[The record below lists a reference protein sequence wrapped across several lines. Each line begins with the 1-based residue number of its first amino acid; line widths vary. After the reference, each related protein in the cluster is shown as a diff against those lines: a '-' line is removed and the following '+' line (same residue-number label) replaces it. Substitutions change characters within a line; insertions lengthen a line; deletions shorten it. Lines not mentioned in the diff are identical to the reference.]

1 MSNSARQV
9 KKDSG
14 RQNRLLKY
22 SLKAKYTLL
31 QGLLVT
37 GLAVASNLLAPY
49 LVKYLLDNELQAD
62 VTLRVDFIILVLAA
76 YMGTIFISVIMRYFS
91 TLLLHKAANKIAMR
105 IQIDA
110 FSHVQKLPVEF
121 FDQLPA
127 GQVVSR
133 ITNDTKAVRVLYQ
146 VVLAQFMMAGIS
158 AAGIYISLF
167 LIDPTLLLLAL
178 IPLPFL
184 YIIFRDFKSKS
195 AKYNR
200 IYRRKLSELNSN
212 LNENIQGMEV
222 ISSLGKEKQIYL
234 EFSAINDQTYEQG
247 RNITKLFSYSAYNAT
262 STFQYLMLA
271 AVLLYF
277 GYGHLSAAYWVPI
290 GTLYVFIDYMFT
302 LFSQINNAMTR
313 VGDLERARS
322 AADHIF
328 ELLDMTTVQEGK
340 INAPLAT
347 GSIAF
352 ENVTFAYQE
361 EAVLKDINFQVEPGQ
376 TVAFVG
382 HTGSGKSTIMNL
394 LFAFYQP
401 QQGRILFEG
410 VSLAD
415 MDYKTFR
422 KQMAIVLQDPFLFTG
437 TVLSN
442 ITLNREDISRDDAKR
457 ALLEVGGKMLLER
470 LENGLDTEVIEK
482 GTGFSSGERQLISFA
497 RALAHNPRI
506 LVLDE
511 ATSSVD
517 SETEA
522 AIQKGMRRLEKGRT
536 TLIIA
541 HRLSTIRH
549 ADQII
554 VLDKGNIVERGTHD
568 ELIAIN
574 GIYRAMYEA
583 QSQEDRA

>member
-247 RNITKLFSYSAYNAT
+247 RNITKLFSYSAYNAR
-262 STFQYLMLA
+262 Q
-271 AVLLYF
+271 
-277 GYGHLSAAYWVPI
+277 
-290 GTLYVFIDYMFT
+290 
-302 LFSQINNAMTR
+302 
-313 VGDLERARS
+313 
-322 AADHIF
+322 
-328 ELLDMTTVQEGK
+328 
-340 INAPLAT
+340 
-347 GSIAF
+347 
-352 ENVTFAYQE
+352 
-361 EAVLKDINFQVEPGQ
+361 
-376 TVAFVG
+376 
-382 HTGSGKSTIMNL
+382 
-394 LFAFYQP
+394 
-401 QQGRILFEG
+401 
-410 VSLAD
+410 
-415 MDYKTFR
+415 
-422 KQMAIVLQDPFLFTG
+422 
-437 TVLSN
+437 LSN
-442 ITLNREDISRDDAKR
+442 I
-457 ALLEVGGKMLLER
+457 
-470 LENGLDTEVIEK
+470 
-482 GTGFSSGERQLISFA
+482 
-497 RALAHNPRI
+497 
-506 LVLDE
+506 
-511 ATSSVD
+511 
-517 SETEA
+517 
-522 AIQKGMRRLEKGRT
+522 
-536 TLIIA
+536 
-541 HRLSTIRH
+541 
-549 ADQII
+549 
-554 VLDKGNIVERGTHD
+554 
-568 ELIAIN
+568 
-574 GIYRAMYEA
+574 
-583 QSQEDRA
+583 